1 MALNKVILMGRLTRD
16 PEIRTAGEYKV
27 ANFSIAVDRD
37 VKNKQTGERETDFID
52 CTAWAGRAEFVENY
66 FKKGSMIVVVGRLQM
81 RKWEDQNGNKR
92 VSAEIKAEDCYF
104 GESKA
109 ANDSTASMGGFAPV
123 GSDEEVPF

>member
-66 FKKGSMIVVVGRLQM
+66 FKKGNMIV
-81 RKWEDQNGNKR
+81 
-92 VSAEIKAEDCYF
+92 A
-104 GESKA
+104 
-109 ANDSTASMGGFAPV
+109 
-123 GSDEEVPF
+123 